1 MYASVLSVAL
11 IGGDVR
17 PVRVEAHVGGTTN
30 SFKLSGLP
38 DTALR
43 EAKDRVRAA
52 IHSSGI
58 EFPHRELTINLA
70 PADLK
75 KRGSDYD
82 LPIAI
87 SILAAD
93 RLIRRLPRAVIVGE
107 LSLDGKV
114 RRGGSSLG
122 AAVMS
127 ARLGIPCLVSR
138 EHAAEVALV
147 PGSEVHPIETLA
159 DAVALLSEGLGRMPM
174 QPEPAAAENQV
185 LPDMA
190 EVRGQVLAKRA
201 LEIAAAGGH
210 HILFHGPPGGG
221 KTMLARRLPGILPL
235 LDDASSIEAA
245 LIRANAGLG
254 DVISPIPPFRAPHHT
269 ATRAALV
276 GGGTGIPTPGEIS
289 LAHRGV
295 LFLDELAEFPRS
307 HLDALRQPLEEGRV
321 LISRQGASQ
330 EFPARFQLVGATNPC
345 PCGYWGDRRKPCRC
359 PESARQRYRQR
370 ISGPMLDRFDIAV
383 HVKRVDGDEYRS
395 VDGESTEA
403 VLRRVLSAREAQMAR
418 GALNRDL
425 SDRDLT
431 GLPISNIARVL
442 LVQSLESGAITA
454 RGAVRIRRVA
464 QTLADFEHS
473 SVDDDHIAEA
483 LSLRGSW

>member
-1 MYASVLSVAL
+1 
-11 IGGDVR
+11 
-17 PVRVEAHVGGTTN
+17 
-30 SFKLSGLP
+30 
-38 DTALR
+38 
-43 EAKDRVRAA
+43 
-52 IHSSGI
+52 
-58 EFPHRELTINLA
+58 
-70 PADLK
+70 LK

-159 DAVALLSEGLGRMPM
+159 DAVALLSEGMGRTPM
-174 QPEPAAAENQV
+174 QPELAAAEVQV

-190 EVRGQVLAKRA
+190 DVRGQALAKRA

-330 EFPARFQLVGATNPC
+330 VFPARFQLVGATNPC

-383 HVKRVDGDEYRS
+383 HVKRVEGDEYRS

-403 VLRRVLSAREAQMAR
+403 VLKRVLSAREAQMVR

-431 GLPISNIARVL
+431 GLPISNTARDL

-464 QTLADFEHS
+464 QTLADFEDS
-473 SVDDDHIAEA
+473 SVDDDHVAEA
-483 LSLRGSW
+483 LSLRASW

>member
-11 IGGDVR
+11 VGGDVR

-58 EFPHRELTINLA
+58 AFPHRELTINLA

-93 RLIRRLPRAVIVGE
+93 KQIRRVPRVVMVGE

-127 ARLGIPCLVSR
+127 ARLGIPCLVSQ
-138 EHAAEVALV
+138 ENAAEVALV

-159 DAVALLSEGLGRMPM
+159 DAVAVLAEGMGRTAL
-174 QPEPAAAENQV
+174 QPEPSVAEVQV

-190 EVRGQVLAKRA
+190 EVRGQALAKRA

-235 LDDASSIEAA
+235 LDDAASIEVA

-254 DVISPIPPFRAPHHT
+254 DVISPIPPFRSPHHT

-289 LAHRGV
+289 LAHRGI

-321 LISRQGASQ
+321 LISRQGASL
-330 EFPARFQLVGATNPC
+330 EFPASFQLVGATNPC
-345 PCGYWGDRRKPCRC
+345 PCGYWGDPRKPCRC

-370 ISGPMLDRFDIAV
+370 ISGPMLDRFDLAV

-395 VDGESTEA
+395 VGGEATA
-403 VLRRVLSAREAQMAR
+403 AIRDRVLSAREAQMAR

-431 GLPISNIARVL
+431 ALPMTKTAGAL
-442 LVQSLESGAITA
+442 LVRSLESGAITA
-454 RGAVRIRRVA
+454 RGAVRVRRVA
-464 QTLADFEHS
+464 QTLADFEHA
-473 SVDDDHIAEA
+473 SVEDDQVAEA
-483 LSLRGSW
+483 LSLRGIW

>member
-1 MYASVLSVAL
+1 
-11 IGGDVR
+11 
-17 PVRVEAHVGGTTN
+17 
-30 SFKLSGLP
+30 
-38 DTALR
+38 
-43 EAKDRVRAA
+43 
-52 IHSSGI
+52 
-58 EFPHRELTINLA
+58 
-70 PADLK
+70 
-75 KRGSDYD
+75 
-82 LPIAI
+82 
-87 SILAAD
+87 
-93 RLIRRLPRAVIVGE
+93 
-107 LSLDGKV
+107 
-114 RRGGSSLG
+114 
-122 AAVMS
+122 
-127 ARLGIPCLVSR
+127 
-138 EHAAEVALV
+138 
-147 PGSEVHPIETLA
+147 VHPIETLA
-159 DAVALLSEGLGRMPM
+159 DAVALLSEGMGRTPM
-174 QPEPAAAENQV
+174 QPELAAAEVQV

-190 EVRGQVLAKRA
+190 DVRGQALAKRA

-330 EFPARFQLVGATNPC
+330 VFPARFQLVGATNPC

-383 HVKRVDGDEYRS
+383 HVKRVDGEEYRS
-395 VDGESTEA
+395 GSGESTEA
-403 VLRRVLSAREAQMAR
+403 VLKRVLSAREAQMAR

-431 GLPISNIARVL
+431 GLPISNTARDL

-464 QTLADFEHS
+464 QTLADFEDS
-473 SVDDDHIAEA
+473 SVDDDHVAEA
-483 LSLRGSW
+483 LSLRASW